1 MHLHLILLVVFTH
14 YNRSCIYRFLAAVEE
29 RRHELLSR
37 IEFAKQV
44 KNKNLSNQ
52 VDYLRS
58 ALERLKR
65 TADHLN
71 ESLATD
77 NGIEMMISSE
87 KAALDLKQIRTIRSD
102 LAPCETDHILFI
114 PSDIHRNMGP
124 FGYISTGPVRTPLP
138 KELLMATYSKP
149 VPVEMK
155 AESSNIQPRAVPIGR
170 PIHGLANAVIV
181 KDSGGVTSIVIGSEG
196 ENEGQLC
203 RPWGVC
209 CDRHGNIIVAD
220 RSNNRIQVFRRDG
233 SFSHKFGEQGTAIG
247 QFDRPAGVAIDP
259 IGRIVVADKDNH
271 RVQLFTLE
279 GTFVL
284 TFGEKGCRNG
294 QFNYPWD
301 VAVNS
306 QGHIVVSDT
315 RNHRIQLFT
324 NAGIFINKYGFEGAA
339 PMWKHF
345 DSPRGVC
352 FNPSG
357 HVIVTDFNNHRLII
371 VDPSF
376 LHAQFLGHEG
386 LGYKQF
392 LRPQGI
398 VCDDE
403 GRIIVADSRN
413 HRIQIFEANGSY
425 IWKCGQ
431 PGKNHGELDRPSG
444 ICLNPEGRIVVVD
457 FGNNRVQ
464 IF

>member
-1 MHLHLILLVVFTH
+1 MLITYVI
-14 YNRSCIYRFLAAVEE
+14 SCRIYLCRFLAAVEE
-29 RRHELLSR
+29 RKQELLSR

-44 KNKNLSNQ
+44 KNKNLTNQ

-58 ALERLKR
+58 ALGKLIR
-65 TADHLN
+65 TADILN
-71 ESLATD
+71 DSLTTN
-77 NGIEMMISSE
+77 NGIEMMITSE

-102 LAPCETDHILFI
+102 LTPCETDHILFV
-114 PSDIHRNMGP
+114 PSDVHRNINS
-124 FGYISTGPVRTPLP
+124 FGYISTGPLNAQVRRSKSP
-138 KELLMATYSKP
+138 KELMATYSKP

-155 AESSNIQPRAVPIGR
+155 AESSSVQPRTLATGR
-170 PIHGLANAVIV
+170 PIHGLASAVIA
-181 KDSGGVTSIVIGSEG
+181 KDSGGIVSLVFGSEG
-196 ENEGQLC
+196 ENDGQLC

-209 CDRHGNIIVAD
+209 CDRLGNIIVAD
-220 RSNNRIQVFRRDG
+220 RSNNRIQVFHQDG
-233 SFSHKFGEQGTAIG
+233 TFLHKFGEHGTAPG
-247 QFDRPAGVAIDP
+247 QFDRPAGVAVDP
-259 IGRIVVADKDNH
+259 MGRIVVADKDNH
-271 RVQLFTLE
+271 RIQIFSFE

-284 TFGEKGCRNG
+284 TFGEKGCRSG

-306 QGHIVVSDT
+306 QGNIVVSDT
-315 RNHRIQLFT
+315 RNHRIQMFT
-324 NAGIFINKYGFEGAA
+324 NEGIFINKYGFEGTAT
-339 PMWKHF
+339 MWKHF

-357 HVIVTDFNNHRLII
+357 HVIVTDFNNHRLVI

-376 LHAQFLGHEG
+376 LHAQFLGQEG
-386 LGYKQF
+386 SGFKQF

-413 HRIQIFEANGSY
+413 HRIQVFEANGSFL
-425 IWKCGQ
+425 WKCGQ
-431 PGKNHGELDRPSG
+431 AGKNSGELDRPSG
-444 ICLNPEGRIVVVD
+444 ICLSPEGRIVVVD